1 MVALAKEGDGEVGK
15 LADRVV
21 YIPDIFDEFTSALAV
36 IPLQLFA
43 YYSAVARGR
52 NVDRPR
58 SLVKSVT
65 D

>member
-36 IPLQLFA
+36 IPLQLIA
-43 YYSAVARGR
+43 YFSRYSRGIR
-52 NVDRPR
+52 G
-58 SLVKSVT
+58 
-65 D
+65 